1 MKEKT
6 KKQLEALKKKK
17 TFKNNN
23 HKDTNQQNCI
33 FVQIHFSNDYKQQQ
47 NVRKTY
53 SFSNIKTLL
62 DILRMQDFAFNISK
76 FSKGYMSPKTL
87 KNLGLNVKLEIF
99 EGKGNFLFHVPLGK

>member
-6 KKQLEALKKKK
+6 KKQLEALKKK

-33 FVQIHFSNDYKQQQ
+33 FVQIQISNDYKQQ

-62 DILRMQDFAFNISK
+62 DILRMQDFALNISK
-76 FSKGYMSPKTL
+76 FS
-87 KNLGLNVKLEIF
+87 
-99 EGKGNFLFHVPLGK
+99 